1 MLGGS
6 QESQS
11 TRCVTLT
18 PLVVFTKQRTPPPQ
32 AGSAL
37 VVRMGLWPVNSAL
50 CHLTEAPASEIKPN
64 GSTQEV
70 PDDEGSILP
79 ADYIPGNQVS
89 PQSQCRLNSQS
100 LNDHYHGDLLAAVSV
115 VL

>member
-1 MLGGS
+1 
-6 QESQS
+6 
-11 TRCVTLT
+11 
-18 PLVVFTKQRTPPPQ
+18 
-32 AGSAL
+32 
-37 VVRMGLWPVNSAL
+37 MGLWPVNSAL
-50 CHLTEAPASEIKPN
+50 RHLTEAPASEIKPN

-89 PQSQCRLNSQS
+89 PQSQCRLSSQS

-115 VL
+115 VLKLSKSRLLIVDCREGSFPLHRFLPKC